1 MLFLGIS
8 KEIFD
13 IFRYKINNY
22 KKIVADAAA
31 SAFSFFLTLLLIV
44 YFYAKN
50 ITTRP
55 FTFFRKTERFFRKV
69 EMRLFQHQ
77 SHWYKAAQK

>member
-31 SAFSFFLTLLLIV
+31 SAF
-44 YFYAKN
+44 
-50 ITTRP
+50 
-55 FTFFRKTERFFRKV
+55 RFF
-69 EMRLFQHQ
+69 
-77 SHWYKAAQK
+77 